1 MSGEIDRAAVVHVA
15 RLARLELSEEEVDLF
30 TDQLAAVLEYA
41 DAIRRLDTSAV
52 PPMSHP
58 LPLQNVL
65 RPDVPVPSL
74 SRAEVLAQAPLAEDD
89 RFRVPR
95 IVGEGS

>member
-1 MSGEIDRAAVVHVA
+1 MTGEIDRETVAHVA
-15 RLARLELSEEEVDLF
+15 RLARLELSDDEIELF
-30 TDQLAAVLEYA
+30 TGQLAAVLEYA
-41 DAIRRLDTSAV
+41 EAIQQLDTSAV

-65 RPDVPVPSL
+65 RADVHVPSL
-74 SRAEVLAQAPLAEDD
+74 PRSRVLEQAPVVEDD

-95 IVGEGS
+95 IVGEGT